1 MLKINVLNSI
11 IHTIATNSL
20 KTYNLRKPMREILI
34 SPLMLEK
41 AKHKLTTINTRE
53 NLGLSKFGSEYD
65 RILIGYIGEQ
75 IIMNYLNIE
84 TDSDTFDFDLLYNG
98 KKLEVKTISCKFK
111 PLPHYWCTVNSHDLN
126 GVHKQTADY
135 YIFLRILNDKS
146 KGWILGGMT
155 CKNFFEKGKFVP
167 KGTDF
172 GKFKF
177 YKANATILPI
187 NQLVAIEQLLV

>member
-1 MLKINVLNSI
+1 
-11 IHTIATNSL
+11 
-20 KTYNLRKPMREILI
+20 MREIQI
-34 SPLMLEK
+34 SPKMLAQAQK
-41 AKHKLTTINTRE
+41 KLAAINAKK

-65 RILIGYIGEQ
+65 RILVGYIGEQ
-75 IIMNYLNIE
+75 IIMEYLKIH
-84 TDSDTFDFDLLYNG
+84 TDSDEFDYDLLYRG

-111 PLPHYWCTVNSHDLN
+111 PLPHYWCTVNSHDLK

-135 YIFLRILNDKS
+135 YLFLRILNDKS
-146 KGWILGGMT
+146 KGWILGGMACT
-155 CKNFFEKGKFVP
+155 DFFKKGKFVP

-187 NQLVAIEQLLV
+187 NELVKIEEVLRI

>member
-1 MLKINVLNSI
+1 
-11 IHTIATNSL
+11 
-20 KTYNLRKPMREILI
+20 MREIQI
-34 SPLMLEK
+34 SPKILAQAQKKLSAVN
-41 AKHKLTTINTRE
+41 AKE

-65 RILIGYIGEQ
+65 RILVGYIGEQ
-75 IIMNYLNIE
+75 IIMEYLKINM
-84 TDSDTFDFDLLYNG
+84 DSDEFDYDLLYHG

-111 PLPHYWCTVNSHDLN
+111 PFPHYWCTVNSHDLK

-135 YIFLRILNDKS
+135 YLFLRILNDKS
-146 KGWILGGMT
+146 KGWILGGMP
-155 CKNFFEKGKFVP
+155 CVDFFKKGKFVP

-187 NQLVAIEQLLV
+187 NELMDIEEVLKV

>member
-1 MLKINVLNSI
+1 
-11 IHTIATNSL
+11 
-20 KTYNLRKPMREILI
+20 MREIQI
-34 SPLMLEK
+34 SPKMLAQAQK
-41 AKHKLTTINTRE
+41 KLAAINAKE

-65 RILIGYIGEQ
+65 RILVGYIGEQ
-75 IIMNYLNIE
+75 IIMEYLKIH
-84 TDSDTFDFDLLYNG
+84 TDSDTFDYDLLYHG

-111 PLPHYWCTVNSHDLN
+111 PLPHYWCTVNSHDLK

-146 KGWILGGMT
+146 KGWILGSMA
-155 CKNFFEKGKFVP
+155 CSDFFKKGKFVP

-187 NQLVAIEQLLV
+187 NELMDIEKALIQ